1 MRRARPRRAFT
12 LIELLVV
19 IAMIAILIGML
30 LPAVQKV
37 REAAARMKCANNMK
51 QLGLAIHNYE
61 SVHREVPALGTY
73 RPPGRMDKH
82 GWMMF
87 LLPYLEQTALANN
100 YRWDVDYSDPANQ
113 PVIKAQLKVVQCPS
127 TPRTTW
133 TVSGAEAGVP
143 YEAAVGDYAACNGVN
158 KSLATYLGNPD
169 MSRGGM
175 FFGEITPRGV
185 RFTEVTDGLSQTF
198 LILEHAGKPDWY
210 VLGAKQPT
218 PIPTPVRAAWGHQYQ
233 FSILLR
239 GHTAD
244 GLNPNGPCAI
254 NCSNDLGIYSFH
266 AGSANVLFSDGGVQ
280 SVKNGMKIEV
290 VAALATVSGGEV
302 ISPSDY

>member
-1 MRRARPRRAFT
+1 MYRRRAFT

-19 IAMIAILIGML
+19 IAIIAILIGLL

-37 REAAARMKCANNMK
+37 REAANRIKCSNNLK
-51 QLGLAIHNYE
+51 QWGLAVHNAEGTY
-61 SVHREVPALGTY
+61 HEVPTLGTY
-73 RPPGRMDKH
+73 RPPTRMDKH
-82 GWMMF
+82 GWTAF
-87 LLPYLEQTALANN
+87 LLPYLEQNALATI

-113 PVIKAQLKVVQCPS
+113 PVIKTKLSILQCPA
-127 TPRTTW
+127 TPRSTW
-133 TVSGAEAGVP
+133 MVSGTEAGVP
-143 YEAAVGDYAACNGVN
+143 YEASVGDYAACNGVN
-158 KSLATYLGNPD
+158 KGLATYLGNPD

-185 RFTEVTDGLSQTF
+185 RFAEVTDGLSQTF
-198 LILEHAGKPDWY
+198 LLLEHAGKPDWY
-210 VLGAKQPT
+210 VHGVRQAT

-244 GLNPNGPCAI
+244 GMTLTGPCAV

-266 AGSANVLFSDGGVQ
+266 PGTANILFSDG
-280 SVKNGMKIEV
+280 SVRPVRNGLKIEV
-290 VAALATVSGGEV
+290 MAALATISGGEV
-302 ISPSDY
+302 LSAGDY